1 MRNEPRE
8 FAYIVV
14 FGTIWGLVEIGLG
27 SLLHTLN
34 VPLKGSILTALTAGV
49 ALTGRTFVPTRG
61 SLLQMGLI
69 AAFLKIFS
77 FGGSIALPLLGIM
90 EEALILEG
98 TLIVGGL
105 TLPAY
110 IAAGGL
116 AVLWTPVH
124 FLFVNGILITGKF
137 HLYYDLLLG
146 LLSGVTGLGREKA
159 GLLFLLLALFLFLI
173 GALVGALAWHL
184 GCDIRRSALP

>member
-1 MRNEPRE
+1 MRNEPRN

-27 SLLHTLN
+27 SLLHALN
-34 VPLKGSILTALTAGV
+34 IPLKGSILTALTAGV
-49 ALTGRTFVPTRG
+49 ALTGRIFAPQRG

-77 FGGSIALPLLGIM
+77 FGGSIALPLMGIM

-98 TLIVGGL
+98 TLIVGGI

-137 HLYYDLLLG
+137 RLYYDLLLRM
-146 LLSGVTGLGREKA
+146 LSGITGLGRERA
-159 GLLFLLLALFLFLI
+159 ALLFLLLALFLFL
-173 GALVGALAWHL
+173 VGALAGVLAWYL
-184 GCDIRRSALP
+184 GRDVKRSALP

>member
-1 MRNEPRE
+1 MRNEPRN

-14 FGTIWGLVEIGLG
+14 FGTIWGLIELGLG
-27 SLLHTLN
+27 TLLHALN
-34 VPLKGSILTALTAGV
+34 IPLKGSLLTALTAGV

-90 EEALILEG
+90 EEAFILEG
-98 TLIVGGL
+98 TMILGGP

-110 IAAGGL
+110 IIAGGL
-116 AVLWTPVH
+116 AVLWTPIH

-137 HLYYDLLLG
+137 HLYYDLLLRV
-146 LLSGVTGLGREKA
+146 LSGITGLGREKA

-173 GALVGALAWHL
+173 GALAGALAWYL
-184 GCDIRRSALP
+184 GRDIRRSALS

>member
-1 MRNEPRE
+1 
-8 FAYIVV
+8 
-14 FGTIWGLVEIGLG
+14 
-27 SLLHTLN
+27 
-34 VPLKGSILTALTAGV
+34 
-49 ALTGRTFVPTRG
+49 
-61 SLLQMGLI
+61 
-69 AAFLKIFS
+69 
-77 FGGSIALPLLGIM
+77 
-90 EEALILEG
+90 LILEG

-173 GALVGALAWHL
+173 GALAGALAWHL
-184 GCDIRRSALP
+184 GRDIRRSALP